1 MKGGELLVKALEES
15 GAEVVFGLP
24 GVHNL
29 AIWRALAESPI
40 RLVGVRHEQT
50 AAYAADGYAR
60 SSGRPGIALV
70 TTGPGAANA
79 VAATGEAWACGS
91 PIVVIATDIPAAL
104 RRPGVYRGVLH
115 ETTDQAKMFE
125 PVTKAQLRVS
135 DASLIEPMVRSALQ
149 IAQLPPSRPVYVEI
163 PTDLLGAEPGE
174 REAETSD
181 WEWTSEIPD
190 SDMSPALELIAGAE
204 RPLIWAGGGAMRSGA
219 GEAVGELARKIA
231 APVITTYQASGL
243 LGRSHPC
250 DVGLPPFV
258 PEAGLLW
265 DDADLVISV
274 GSDLDGTSTQNWT
287 QPQPP
292 RMLAVNIDAD
302 DASKNYRADVV
313 LLGDAR
319 RVCEALAAQL
329 PDSGGI
335 AELATHLERIRAE
348 AWMRLDEEEPAATQF
363 LRSVA
368 RALPD
373 DAVVVCDMCI
383 PGYWLGGFYRPPQP
397 RRLLYPL
404 GWGTLG
410 CGFPQGLGAALAGTG
425 PAVSFSG
432 DGGFLYAV
440 GELATMAQ
448 EQIPLTCVIVD
459 DGGYGML
466 RYDQRMKGDP
476 IYGVDLKTPDFERLA
491 ATFGV
496 EAETVEGLG
505 DAFGSALAEQVRRP
519 EPTVLV
525 AKAALDPPPNT
536 SPRWYRRAAAHR

>member
-1 MKGGELLVKALEES
+1 
-15 GAEVVFGLP
+15 
-24 GVHNL
+24 
-29 AIWRALAESPI
+29 
-40 RLVGVRHEQT
+40 
-50 AAYAADGYAR
+50 
-60 SSGRPGIALV
+60 
-70 TTGPGAANA
+70 
-79 VAATGEAWACGS
+79 
-91 PIVVIATDIPAAL
+91 
-104 RRPGVYRGVLH
+104 
-115 ETTDQAKMFE
+115 
-125 PVTKAQLRVS
+125 
-135 DASLIEPMVRSALQ
+135 
-149 IAQLPPSRPVYVEI
+149 
-163 PTDLLGAEPGE
+163 
-174 REAETSD
+174 
-181 WEWTSEIPD
+181 
-190 SDMSPALELIAGAE
+190 
-204 RPLIWAGGGAMRSGA
+204 
-219 GEAVGELARKIA
+219 
-231 APVITTYQASGL
+231 
-243 LGRSHPC
+243 
-250 DVGLPPFV
+250 V

-265 DDADLVISV
+265 DDADLVIAV

-292 RMLAVNIDAD
+292 RMLAINIDAD

-319 RVCEALAAQL
+319 RVCEALAAQV

-335 AELATHLERIRAE
+335 AALATHLERIRAE
-348 AWMRLDEEEPAATQF
+348 AWMRLDDEEPAATQF

-383 PGYWLGGFYRPPQP
+383 PGYWLGGFYRPPEP

-505 DAFGSALAEQVRRP
+505 DAFGSALAEQLRRP

-536 SPRWYRRAAAHR
+536 SPRWYRRAAAWR